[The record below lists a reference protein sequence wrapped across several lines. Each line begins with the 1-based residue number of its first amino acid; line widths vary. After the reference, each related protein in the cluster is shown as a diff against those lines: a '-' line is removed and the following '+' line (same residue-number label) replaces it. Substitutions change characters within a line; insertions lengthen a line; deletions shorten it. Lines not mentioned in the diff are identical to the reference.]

1 MLKREDIL
9 DHFKYIK
16 AKRKYGLTIGCFYII
31 GDTVVAHSV
40 ETGLRVIFNEKLDII
55 GVYTGPKDFSYTTAA
70 EYSKMSYDNYAYK
83 GSTFSYPF
91 DDLTIK
97 NISDIADMV
106 EVREVNH
113 GHSSITFVNGEE
125 AFKNFTYNEI
135 KMLSFIKYLDYKIKE
150 YYNIISELKALG
162 FEVPDVH
169 TYINRHLSLIDSCIT
184 MYAKNEN
191 RPFPYDVISF
201 TGSDI
206 KLMDELDHELY
217 HIISLLLA
225 EKGLEVD
232 RILYNKL
239 MPSRE
244 PNLDLSMLVEDVYD
258 KFDGLDEQVILRK

>member
-1 MLKREDIL
+1 
-9 DHFKYIK
+9 
-16 AKRKYGLTIGCFYII
+16 
-31 GDTVVAHSV
+31 
-40 ETGLRVIFNEKLDII
+40 
-55 GVYTGPKDFSYTTAA
+55 
-70 EYSKMSYDNYAYK
+70 
-83 GSTFSYPF
+83 
-91 DDLTIK
+91 
-97 NISDIADMV
+97 
-106 EVREVNH
+106 
-113 GHSSITFVNGEE
+113 
-125 AFKNFTYNEI
+125 
-135 KMLSFIKYLDYKIKE
+135 
-150 YYNIISELKALG
+150 
-162 FEVPDVH
+162 
-169 TYINRHLSLIDSCIT
+169 